1 MMLWFLCRI
10 SLFMY
15 CLTLLGTRLALL
27 SETKRSPEGERHKDL
42 SMSPCT
48 KMCWDIQW
56 FCWSPPLKPSAH
68 SAKIG
73 GCVGDSFRSIFTGNF
88 WGLSN
93 LMTPCMMGSCQ
104 VVSRFITNMKHHKRL
119 LITAQ
124 SRNPGSTTTW
134 LIFGGWGHVWGPLS
148 QWKRSHWWKSTLFSR
163 SPLSPKLVG
172 PRHASFR
179 GRVVRQGRGW
189 GLSQI
194 SWMMYNR
201 QTASEGIQWRQ
212 WNHVEFCYVQSSLQ
226 AATNKNI
233 QYVIWDGFSMIFPCD
248 CEPMVGTFD
257 HSRAEWTCQRRRVLL
272 GNGS

>member
-1 MMLWFLCRI
+1 MYLMMLWFLCRI
-10 SLFMY
+10 SLFLY

-27 SETKRSPEGERHKDL
+27 SEIKRSPEGERHKDL

-56 FCWSPPLKPSAH
+56 FFWSPPLKPSVH
-68 SAKIG
+68 SAMIG
-73 GCVGDSFRSIFTGNF
+73 GCVGDSFRSMFTGNF

-93 LMTPCMMGSCQ
+93 LMPPCMMGSCQ
-104 VVSRFITNMKHHKRL
+104 VVSRFITFTWNIINDCRNLPHSHGTLGQPLQKL
-119 LITAQ
+119 L
-124 SRNPGSTTTW
+124 
-134 LIFGGWGHVWGPLS
+134 
-148 QWKRSHWWKSTLFSR
+148 
-163 SPLSPKLVG
+163 G

-212 WNHVEFCYVQSSLQ
+212 WNHVEFCNVQSSLQ